1 MQLIHMLYI
10 YIYIYIYAYVKFQ
23 DKIFKSTLYS
33 YFQILYGL
41 TMKQKCKNHIKPD
54 QLKQIKIT
62 KNRFIR
68 IIKYKNAI

>member
-1 MQLIHMLYI
+1 
-10 YIYIYIYAYVKFQ
+10 
-23 DKIFKSTLYS
+23 
-33 YFQILYGL
+33 
-41 TMKQKCKNHIKPD
+41 MKQKCKNHIKPD